1 MTITMQTDHEGT
13 YVFITADGEKIPRGF
28 TPETDRYQVAK
39 FLALL
44 NEHEQEITE
53 MTGEYRDKLEW
64 NARNVGQGKY
74 WPIFAQTH
82 RLLDRLQ
89 KRAGIVDS

>member
-53 MTGEYRDKLEW
+53 MTGEYWDKLALLW
-64 NARNVGQGKY
+64 QILLNGKVIGF
-74 WPIFAQTH
+74 PNQF
-82 RLLDRLQ
+82 LN
-89 KRAGIVDS
+89 DS